1 MVELTLLGT
10 YEFVMKSLITH
21 PLRKARNW
29 FRAQG
34 IPTKYNDIKILS
46 LKDRHKGER
55 CVLVGMGPSL
65 RMEDLERL
73 KNCVTFGCNQVF
85 KAFAETTWRPTYY
98 TVSDCVVAETYKEE
112 ILAVDSI
119 KIFPDYSKEFLG
131 SERDVLWLHKCPAK
145 NGEDSTKLE
154 FSKNLVE
161 GVAAGGAT
169 VIYDQLQI
177 AYYMGFREA
186 ILVGI
191 DFNYENFALLDE
203 HSQQGQ
209 LAENKNEGN
218 HFIKNYYKPGEK
230 MNVPKVELQRN
241 AFQKA
246 SQVYAESGRKLIN
259 ASRKTKLD
267 VIERGDFDAL
277 FPSTA
282 TDASE

>member
-85 KAFAETTWRPTYY
+85 KAYAETTWRPTYY
-98 TVSDCVVAETYKEE
+98 TVSDSVVAETYKEK

-119 KIFPDYSKEFLG
+119 KIFTDGVKHLIGETN
-131 SERDVLWLHKCPAK
+131 EILWIHMRPTCFS
-145 NGEDSTKLE
+145 EDSSSLA
-154 FSKNLVE
+154 FSKNLVD
-161 GVAAGGAT
+161 GIAPGGAT

-177 AYYMGFREA
+177 AYYMGFREV

-191 DFNYENFALLDE
+191 DFNYENFALIDE

-267 VIERGDFDAL
+267 VIERGDFDEL

-282 TDASE
+282 TVASE

>member
-1 MVELTLLGT
+1 MVDLTLPGT

-21 PLRKARNW
+21 PLRKVRNW

-112 ILAVDSI
+112 IFNVPSI
-119 KIFPDYSKEFLG
+119 IICPKYTKEQLG
-131 SERDVLWLHKCPAK
+131 TEHGVLWLHTIPVHK
-145 NGEDSTKLE
+145 GEDPSIVA

-161 GVAAGGAT
+161 GIAPGGAT

-177 AYYMGFREA
+177 AYYMGFAEV

-191 DFNYENFALLDE
+191 DFNYENYVLLDE
-203 HSQQGQ
+203 HGNEGQ
-209 LAENKNEGN
+209 LAESKNEGN

-241 AFQKA
+241 AFQQA
-246 SQVYAESGRKLIN
+246 SLVYAESGRKLIN

-282 TDASE
+282 TNASE